1 MNKKNDGKKKG
12 KMSYSKFR
20 EEYYAITDSLY
31 ELLEKSGA
39 PERVW
44 IDDFDNFVENTMK
57 QVSKFVHG

>member
-1 MNKKNDGKKKG
+1 MNEKNGGKKKG

-31 ELLEKSGA
+31 ELLEKSGV

-44 IDDFDNFVENTMK
+44 VDDFDNFVENTMK
-57 QVSKFVHG
+57 QVSKFIHG

>member
-1 MNKKNDGKKKG
+1 MNEKNDGKKKG
-12 KMSYSKFR
+12 EMSYSEFR

-44 IDDFDNFVENTMK
+44 VDDFDIFVENTMK